1 MADNTDEEHLNNPTE
16 NQSEN
21 TPDEIIPTTDTETI
35 NSIQETEEM
44 EVHHHAHDPA
54 IPHHKKNWKSYFWE
68 FLMLFL
74 AVFCGFLAEYQLE
87 HKIERDREKILA
99 ASLYEDLKKD
109 TVTLNGNLFFW
120 RTVVKRID
128 SIRIE
133 IEKPAASRNT
143 LLLYRLAAT
152 MRDYSNFE
160 YHDRTIEQLKNGGN
174 FRLIRKTNVSDSL
187 TEYDAII
194 KSRLR
199 DLESQINVI
208 YQTLNFLQNKLV
220 NSKYFNLTNDKSKD
234 SLDSV
239 FKLSPI
245 TFAIAAGKESEL
257 FEYYNHLQ
265 YYQVMNWGRI
275 GRTKELLKK
284 ATSLMG
290 LLKKEYSI
298 KE

>member
-21 TPDEIIPTTDTETI
+21 PPDQISPTNDTETI
-35 NSIQETEEM
+35 NPNQETENM

-109 TVTLNGNLFFW
+109 TVTLNGNLLFW

-199 DLESQINVI
+199 DVESQINVI
-208 YQTLNFLQNKLV
+208 YQTLNFLQNKIV
-220 NSKYFNLTNDKSKD
+220 NSKYFNLTNDKSKG

-245 TFAIAAGKESEL
+245 TFEIAAGKESEL

-265 YYQVMNWGRI
+265 YYQGMNWGRI